1 MQTSTISTDDGEGTT
16 ISTDDEGVTIS
27 TDDEEGATISTD
39 DGEGTTISTDDEG
52 ATISTDDE
60 EGATISSGAGSVFY
74 IGTAFVMMFASAIS
88 FFLWSAKAMTLQKQS
103 LYHHSINSWSFQPFI
118 NNYNFAK
125 FIYLFTLSI

>member
-1 MQTSTISTDDGEGTT
+1 MQT
-16 ISTDDEGVTIS
+16 
-27 TDDEEGATISTD
+27 
-39 DGEGTTISTDDEG
+39 

-88 FFLWSAKAMTLQKQS
+88 FFLWSATAMTLQS
-103 LYHHSINSWSFQPFI
+103 LYLHSYTNSWSLQPFI

-125 FIYLFTLSI
+125 LYLFTLSIC